1 MSELETASIFDGL
14 RQLEEE
20 LSNARPHPKTPRKLT
35 LDDLEVIPSVFQ
47 PRVVGDRLAS
57 YRHIESLMN
66 SIMNET
72 GNTLDPVTVWWSGH
86 RWLVI
91 DGHHRLDAHI
101 ELRTKGKGPK
111 SIPVAVFKG
120 TLHQAHDEAIM
131 RNSKDKLSMR
141 RDDKYTKAWQVV
153 MMHPERSCRQIASL
167 CKVGKTTVA
176 LMAKKYREYI
186 AEYGDEWKQHIGHL
200 TWKQACLNS
209 KSSGEWGEDHE
220 DREAE
225 EIALYIRKKYG
236 DRLTL
241 QPKLLVA
248 ALAKLSPRIP
258 YGIAEELPHYLD
270 EEFLEML
277 KKEREEEDKEA
288 EF

>member
-66 SIMNET
+66 SIMTET

-131 RNSKDKLSMR
+131 RNSKDKLSMS

-176 LMAKKYREYI
+176 LMAKNIVNMLRSTVMSGKNISGTLR
-186 AEYGDEWKQHIGHL
+186 GNKQIDQSRAVGS
-200 TWKQACLNS
+200 TTKTIRIEKQ
-209 KSSGEWGEDHE
+209 
-220 DREAE
+220 
-225 EIALYIRKKYG
+225 KK
-236 DRLTL
+236 
-241 QPKLLVA
+241 
-248 ALAKLSPRIP
+248 
-258 YGIAEELPHYLD
+258 
-270 EEFLEML
+270 
-277 KKEREEEDKEA
+277 
-288 EF
+288 